1 MGLKA
6 KVCFAGDMGLGFG
19 WDLGLGFDS
28 LLEIDYGGRTQRT
41 WKGSFGKIMKGIKR
55 K

>member
-28 LLEIDYGGRTQRT
+28 LLEIDSEGRTL
-41 WKGSFGKIMKGIKR
+41 GKNTKNMNMFF
-55 K
+55 